1 MFESPKS
8 LTATIYVRFHYKEP
22 EIGPASQTTT
32 EMVARI
38 LDQATEMDPE
48 LQELLNKFASYL
60 NEQSQK
66 GEG

>member
-1 MFESPKS
+1 
-8 LTATIYVRFHYKEP
+8 YVRFHYKNP
-22 EIGPASQTTT
+22 ETEAPNQGTT
-32 EMVARI
+32 ETISKI
-38 LDQATEMDPE
+38 LDQATEMDPN

>member
-8 LTATIYVRFHYKEP
+8 LTATIYMRFHYKEP
-22 EIGPASQTTT
+22 ENEAASQGTT
-32 EMVARI
+32 ETIGRI

-60 NEQSQK
+60 TEQSRK

>member
-22 EIGPASQTTT
+22 EIETAGQGTTKT
-32 EMVARI
+32 ISRI
-38 LDQATEMDPE
+38 LDQATEMDPD

>member
-1 MFESPKS
+1 MLESPKS
-8 LTATIYVRFHYKEP
+8 LTATIYMRFHYKEP
-22 EIGPASQTTT
+22 ETEAPSQGTT
-32 EMVARI
+32 ETIGRI

>member
-22 EIGPASQTTT
+22 ETEAAGQGTTKT
-32 EMVARI
+32 IARI
-38 LDQATEMDPE
+38 LDQATGMDPK
-48 LQELLNKFASYL
+48 LTDLLIKFSNYL
-60 NEQSQK
+60 NEQSEK